1 MLAGITTPTGK
12 IFLNML
18 HFDLWEEPLMY
29 FFWGLTGFAIVG
41 NFTNLNAALAL
52 FNQLT
57 VSPIVESC
65 YIFGTMAGGL
75 LIMEEIQFYEVSQ
88 ICLILM
94 GSFVCVL
101 GIMYKLCM
109 GAGKEESQSSSKVG
123 FEEVVEQLIIL
134 EA

>member
-12 IFLNML
+12 ILLNML
-18 HFDLWEEPLMY
+18 HFDLYEEPLLY
-29 FFWGLTGFAIVG
+29 LFGALTGFEIVC

-57 VSPIVESC
+57 VTPIVESC

-109 GAGKEESQSSSKVG
+109 GAGKEESESSYKVG
-123 FEEVVEQLIIL
+123 FEEVVE
-134 EA
+134 